1 MRKKNILIS
10 ILLIVFLIL
19 FLILSILVL
28 TGSIKIF
35 DDSIYNFL
43 ISFRSN
49 SMDNFMKTITKLGN
63 TISVIIILAI
73 LVFILKKDDGY
84 LLVMNTIC
92 VVSANQILKHIIR
105 RPRPNILRLV
115 KERGFSYP
123 SGHSMVSIALYGIL
137 IYIVNKNIK
146 NKVLKII
153 LTVLL
158 SLMILFIG
166 LSRIYVGVHYSSDV
180 LSGYILATVI
190 TILVIDY
197 YNTHF
202 RGNKNDKNG
211 SK

>member
-1 MRKKNILIS
+1 MKKKYILIS
-10 ILLIVFLIL
+10 ILLIVFLL
-19 FLILSILVL
+19 LTILVL
-28 TGSIKIF
+28 TGSIKLF
-35 DDSIYNFL
+35 DSSIYNFL
-43 ISFRSN
+43 INLRSKP
-49 SMDNFMKTITKLGN
+49 MDTFMKTITKFGN
-63 TISVIIILAI
+63 TMSVIIILAI

-84 LLVMNTIC
+84 LVVMNTVC

-105 RPRPNILRLV
+105 RPRPDHLRLV
-115 KERGFSYP
+115 KEKGFSFP

-146 NKVLKII
+146 NKTLKII
-153 LTVLL
+153 LISLL
-158 SLMILFIG
+158 SLLILFIG
-166 LSRIYVGVHYSSDV
+166 LSRIYVGVHYPSDV

-202 RGNKNDKNG
+202 RGNKNGKNG

>member
-1 MRKKNILIS
+1 MKKKYILIS
-10 ILLIVFLIL
+10 ILLIVFLL
-19 FLILSILVL
+19 LTILVL
-28 TGSIKIF
+28 TGSIKLF
-35 DDSIYNFL
+35 DSSIYNFL
-43 ISFRSN
+43 INLRSKP
-49 SMDNFMKTITKLGN
+49 MDTFMKTITKFGN
-63 TISVIIILAI
+63 TMSVIIILAI

-84 LLVMNTIC
+84 LVVMNTVC

-105 RPRPNILRLV
+105 RPRPDHLRLV
-115 KERGFSYP
+115 KEKGFSFP

-146 NKVLKII
+146 NKTLKII
-153 LTVLL
+153 LISLL
-158 SLMILFIG
+158 SLLILFIG
-166 LSRIYVGVHYSSDV
+166 LSRIYVGVHYPSDV

>member
-1 MRKKNILIS
+1 MKKKYIIIT
-10 ILLIVFLIL
+10 ILLVLFIFLT
-19 FLILSILVL
+19 ILVL
-28 TGSIKIF
+28 TNNIKTF

-43 ISFRSN
+43 ISLRSN
-49 SMDNFMKTITKLGN
+49 SLDTFLKIITKSAN
-63 TISVIIILAI
+63 TMSVMIILAV

-92 VVSANQILKHIIR
+92 VVSSNQILKRIIR
-105 RPRPNILRLV
+105 RARPNHLRLV
-115 KERGFSYP
+115 KEKGFSFP

-146 NKVLKII
+146 NKPLRITLTII
-153 LTVLL
+153 LSILILL
-158 SLMILFIG
+158 IG
-166 LSRIYVGVHYSSDV
+166 LSRIYVGVHYPSDV
-180 LSGYILATVI
+180 LSGYILATII

-202 RGNKNDKNG
+202 RGNKNGKDG

>member
-1 MRKKNILIS
+1 MKKKYILIS
-10 ILLIVFLIL
+10 ILLIVFLL
-19 FLILSILVL
+19 LTILVL
-28 TGSIKIF
+28 TGSMKSF
-35 DDSIYNFL
+35 DSSIYNFL
-43 ISFRSN
+43 INLRSKP
-49 SMDNFMKTITKLGN
+49 MDIFMKTITKFGN
-63 TISVIIILAI
+63 TMSVIIILAI
-73 LVFILKKDDGY
+73 FVFILKKDDGY

-92 VVSANQILKHIIR
+92 VVSANQVLKHIIR
-105 RPRPNILRLV
+105 RPRPDHLRLV
-115 KERGFSYP
+115 KEKGFSFP

-146 NKVLKII
+146 NKTLKII
-153 LTVLL
+153 LISLL
-158 SLMILFIG
+158 SLLILFIG
-166 LSRIYVGVHYSSDV
+166 LSRIYVGVHYPSDV

>member
-1 MRKKNILIS
+1 MKKKYILIS
-10 ILLIVFLIL
+10 ILLIVFLL
-19 FLILSILVL
+19 LTILVL
-28 TGSIKIF
+28 TGSMKSF
-35 DDSIYNFL
+35 DSSIYNFL
-43 ISFRSN
+43 INLRSK
-49 SMDNFMKTITKLGN
+49 SMDTFMKTITKFGN
-63 TISVIIILAI
+63 TMSVIIILAI
-73 LVFILKKDDGY
+73 FVFILKKDDGY

-92 VVSANQILKHIIR
+92 VVSANQVLKHIIR
-105 RPRPNILRLV
+105 RPRPDHLRLV
-115 KERGFSYP
+115 KEKGFSFP

-146 NKVLKII
+146 NKTLKII
-153 LTVLL
+153 LISLL
-158 SLMILFIG
+158 SLLILFIG
-166 LSRIYVGVHYSSDV
+166 LSRIYVGVHYPSDV

>member
-1 MRKKNILIS
+1 MKKKYILIS
-10 ILLIVFLIL
+10 ILLIVFLL
-19 FLILSILVL
+19 LTILVL
-28 TGSIKIF
+28 TGSMKSF
-35 DDSIYNFL
+35 DSSIYNFL
-43 ISFRSN
+43 INLRSK
-49 SMDNFMKTITKLGN
+49 SMDTFMKTITKFGN
-63 TISVIIILAI
+63 TMSVIIILAI
-73 LVFILKKDDGY
+73 FVFILKKDDGY

-92 VVSANQILKHIIR
+92 VVSANQVLKHIIR
-105 RPRPNILRLV
+105 RPRPDHLRLV
-115 KERGFSYP
+115 KEKGFSFP

-146 NKVLKII
+146 NKTLKII
-153 LTVLL
+153 LIALL
-158 SLMILFIG
+158 SLLILFIG
-166 LSRIYVGVHYSSDV
+166 LSRIYVGVHYPSDV

>member
-1 MRKKNILIS
+1 MKKKYILIS
-10 ILLIVFLIL
+10 ILLIVFLL
-19 FLILSILVL
+19 LTILVL
-28 TGSIKIF
+28 TGSMKSF
-35 DDSIYNFL
+35 DSSIYNFL
-43 ISFRSN
+43 INLRSKP
-49 SMDNFMKTITKLGN
+49 MDTFMKTITKFGN
-63 TISVIIILAI
+63 TMSVIIILAI
-73 LVFILKKDDGY
+73 FVFILKKDDGY

-92 VVSANQILKHIIR
+92 VVSANQVLKHIIR
-105 RPRPNILRLV
+105 RPRPDHLRLV
-115 KERGFSYP
+115 KEKGFSFP

-146 NKVLKII
+146 NKTLKII
-153 LTVLL
+153 LISLL
-158 SLMILFIG
+158 SLLILFIG
-166 LSRIYVGVHYSSDV
+166 LSRIYVGVHYPSDV

>member
-1 MRKKNILIS
+1 MKKKYILIS
-10 ILLIVFLIL
+10 ILLIVFLL
-19 FLILSILVL
+19 LTILVL
-28 TGSIKIF
+28 TGSIKLF
-35 DDSIYNFL
+35 DSSIYNFL
-43 ISFRSN
+43 INLRSKP
-49 SMDNFMKTITKLGN
+49 MDTFMKTITKFGN
-63 TISVIIILAI
+63 TMSVIIILAI

-84 LLVMNTIC
+84 LLVINTVC
-92 VVSANQILKHIIR
+92 VVSSNQILKHIIR
-105 RPRPNILRLV
+105 RARPDHLRLV
-115 KERGFSYP
+115 KEKGFSFP

-146 NKVLKII
+146 NKTLKII
-153 LTVLL
+153 LISLL
-158 SLMILFIG
+158 SLLILFIG
-166 LSRIYVGVHYSSDV
+166 LSRIYVGVHYPSDV

>member
-1 MRKKNILIS
+1 MKKKHILIS

-19 FLILSILVL
+19 TILVL
-28 TGSIKIF
+28 TGNIKVF

-43 ISFRSN
+43 ISLRSN
-49 SMDNFMKTITKLGN
+49 PMDTFMKFITKFGN
-63 TISVIIILAI
+63 TMSVIIILAI
-73 LVFILKKDDGY
+73 FVFILKKDDGY
-84 LLVMNTIC
+84 LLVMNTVC

-105 RPRPNILRLV
+105 RERPDHLRLI
-115 KERGFSYP
+115 KEKGFSFP

-146 NKVLKII
+146 NKYLKIPLI
-153 LTVLL
+153 VIL
-158 SLMILFIG
+158 SLLILFIG
-166 LSRIYVGVHYSSDV
+166 LSRIYVGVHYPSDV

-202 RGNKNDKNG
+202 RGNKNDKDG

>member
-1 MRKKNILIS
+1 MKKKNILIS
-10 ILLIVFLIL
+10 ILLIVFLNL
-19 FLILSILVL
+19 AILVI
-28 TGSIKIF
+28 TGNIKVF

-43 ISFRSN
+43 ISLRSN
-49 SMDNFMKTITKLGN
+49 PMDTFMKTITKFGN
-63 TISVIIILAI
+63 TMSVIIILAI

-84 LLVMNTIC
+84 LLVINTVC

-115 KERGFSYP
+115 KERGFSFP

-146 NKVLKII
+146 NKPLKISLI
-153 LTVLL
+153 VLL
-158 SLMILFIG
+158 SLLILFVG
-166 LSRIYVGVHYSSDV
+166 LSRIYVGVHYPSDV
-180 LSGYILATVI
+180 LSGYILATLI

>member
-1 MRKKNILIS
+1 MKKKYILIS
-10 ILLIVFLIL
+10 ILLIVFLL
-19 FLILSILVL
+19 LTILVL
-28 TGSIKIF
+28 TGSIKLF
-35 DDSIYNFL
+35 DSSIYNFL
-43 ISFRSN
+43 INLRSKP
-49 SMDNFMKTITKLGN
+49 MDNFMKTITKFGN
-63 TISVIIILAI
+63 TMSVIIILAI

-84 LLVMNTIC
+84 LLVMNTVC

-105 RPRPNILRLV
+105 RPRPDHLRLV
-115 KERGFSYP
+115 KEKGFSFP

-146 NKVLKII
+146 NKTLKII
-153 LTVLL
+153 LISLL
-158 SLMILFIG
+158 SLLILFIG
-166 LSRIYVGVHYSSDV
+166 LSRIYVGVHYPSDV

>member
-1 MRKKNILIS
+1 MKKKYILIS
-10 ILLIVFLIL
+10 ILLIVFLL
-19 FLILSILVL
+19 LTILVL
-28 TGSIKIF
+28 TGSVKLF
-35 DDSIYNFL
+35 DSSIYNFL
-43 ISFRSN
+43 INLRSKP
-49 SMDNFMKTITKLGN
+49 MDTFMKTITKFGN
-63 TISVIIILAI
+63 TMSVIIILAI

-84 LLVMNTIC
+84 LLVINTVC
-92 VVSANQILKHIIR
+92 VVSSNQILKHIIR
-105 RPRPNILRLV
+105 RPRPDHLRLV
-115 KERGFSYP
+115 KEKGFSFP

-146 NKVLKII
+146 NKTLKII
-153 LTVLL
+153 LISLL
-158 SLMILFIG
+158 SLLILFIG
-166 LSRIYVGVHYSSDV
+166 LSRIYVGVHYPSDV

>member
-1 MRKKNILIS
+1 MKKKYILIS
-10 ILLIVFLIL
+10 ILLIVFLL
-19 FLILSILVL
+19 LTILVL
-28 TGSIKIF
+28 TGSIKLF
-35 DDSIYNFL
+35 DSSIYNFL
-43 ISFRSN
+43 INLRSKP
-49 SMDNFMKTITKLGN
+49 MDTFMKTITKFGN
-63 TISVIIILAI
+63 TMSVIIILAI

-84 LLVMNTIC
+84 LLVINTVC

-105 RPRPNILRLV
+105 RPRPDHLRLV
-115 KERGFSYP
+115 KEKGFSFP

-146 NKVLKII
+146 NKTLKII
-153 LTVLL
+153 LISLL
-158 SLMILFIG
+158 SLLILFIG
-166 LSRIYVGVHYSSDV
+166 LSRIYVGVHYPSDV